1 MLWPVRTCNFCIPRC
16 PSHNAVVEPE
26 CEKSSATTYF
36 WYRQTL
42 NTTSTI
48 AESGGLNVKMTLSLL
63 AAWII
68 VCLAVIKGIASS
80 GKVGQNRRVS
90 DIVMLQH
97 TGCVLYVS
105 QVMYFSS
112 LFPYVVL
119 FCFLVRGLMLKGS
132 VDGIA
137 HMFTPKVSCGNSF
150 KCWLGQK
157 IFLSH
162 MAPPPQKKTNLHAQQ
177 SPRYTQKT
185 ALTLTKKPHI
195 HQEHR
200 CIHKKLHTHTEIT
213 RTHTQKKTHIQ
224 QNDIHIHPPPQKK
237 HYSIIYLNV

>member
-1 MLWPVRTCNFCIPRC
+1 MISISFNPLLLLSP
-16 PSHNAVVEPE
+16 VVEPE

-63 AAWII
+63 VAWVI

-80 GKVGQNRRVS
+80 GKVVREQGRGRGRRARAARFLLLNALLS
-90 DIVMLQH
+90 L
-97 TGCVLYVS
+97 L

-137 HMFTPKVSCGNSF
+137 HMFTPKVVRAS
-150 KCWLGQK
+150 LG
-157 IFLSH
+157 SH
-162 MAPPPQKKTNLHAQQ
+162 NKSKN
-177 SPRYTQKT
+177 R
-185 ALTLTKKPHI
+185 
-195 HQEHR
+195 
-200 CIHKKLHTHTEIT
+200 
-213 RTHTQKKTHIQ
+213 
-224 QNDIHIHPPPQKK
+224 
-237 HYSIIYLNV
+237 

>member
-1 MLWPVRTCNFCIPRC
+1 M
-16 PSHNAVVEPE
+16 EPE

-63 AAWII
+63 VAWVI

-80 GKVGQNRRVS
+80 GKVVDRAGTARPLAFLTHCLHLS
-90 DIVMLQH
+90 L
-97 TGCVLYVS
+97 L

-137 HMFTPKVSCGNSF
+137 HMFTPKVTR
-150 KCWLGQK
+150 LA
-157 IFLSH
+157 FLTWV
-162 MAPPPQKKTNLHAQQ
+162 QKKKKIPGLTSPLPTLQLEKMLEPQIWREAATQVFFALGLGFGGVIAFSSYNKVDNNCHFDAVLVSLINFFTSILATLVVFAVLGFKANLMNE
-177 SPRYTQKT
+177 K
-185 ALTLTKKPHI
+185 
-195 HQEHR
+195 
-200 CIHKKLHTHTEIT
+200 CVTE
-213 RTHTQKKTHIQ
+213 
-224 QNDIHIHPPPQKK
+224 
-237 HYSIIYLNV
+237 